1 MYLLNTDKS
10 RPIKSHGQ
18 RSVFQLAL
26 RSLDQFAYFGC
37 LILRKIAQV
46 TGDTGNYFNL
56 AAKWL
61 SSTLNPVWRL
71 LTSLGY
77 IFYYCIYVC
86 TFSSEPLV
94 AGDKSQVFSDFQPF
108 RAYFF
113 SAAFFFW
120 PSLNDKRLEFKEW
133 SQYSQFI
140 TSVGQKVCEHVFAR
154 IIASFWL
161 GSGALPTFHLLCA
174 D

>member
-1 MYLLNTDKS
+1 MHPVSAIKCMSNVIDATKFRRNVCFFGHVILVAVRLFDGHCSLLNRVPGEKKPTYIHTYMYLLNTDKS

-86 TFSSEPLV
+86 TFSFEPLV
-94 AGDKSQVFSDFQPF
+94 AGDKSQVFSDF
-108 RAYFF
+108 
-113 SAAFFFW
+113 
-120 PSLNDKRLEFKEW
+120 
-133 SQYSQFI
+133 
-140 TSVGQKVCEHVFAR
+140 
-154 IIASFWL
+154 
-161 GSGALPTFHLLCA
+161 
-174 D
+174 

>member
-1 MYLLNTDKS
+1 MHVKCDWRNEIQEECVFFWACNLGRCPFVWWTLFVIKSCARWKKKPTYIHTYMYLLNTDKS

-86 TFSSEPLV
+86 TFSFEPLV
-94 AGDKSQVFSDFQPF
+94 AGDKSQVFSDF
-108 RAYFF
+108 
-113 SAAFFFW
+113 
-120 PSLNDKRLEFKEW
+120 
-133 SQYSQFI
+133 
-140 TSVGQKVCEHVFAR
+140 
-154 IIASFWL
+154 
-161 GSGALPTFHLLCA
+161 
-174 D
+174 